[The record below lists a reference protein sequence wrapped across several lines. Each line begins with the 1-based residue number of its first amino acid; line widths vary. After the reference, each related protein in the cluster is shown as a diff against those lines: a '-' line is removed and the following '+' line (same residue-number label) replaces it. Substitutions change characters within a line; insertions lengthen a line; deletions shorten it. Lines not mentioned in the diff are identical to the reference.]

1 MAYDDPKV
9 IELHKREF
17 NETQINRLLGGKTR
31 RKKTQVKMKKKT
43 NKKNHNI
50 NIKKNNK
57 KTQVKMKK
65 RTNKKNHN
73 INIKKTKRRKI
84 KK

>member
-1 MAYDDPKV
+1 
-9 IELHKREF
+9 
-17 NETQINRLLGGKTR
+17 
-31 RKKTQVKMKKKT
+31 MKKKT